1 MMSVILSVFKEEHLK
16 SSRRIEIL
24 SVGLALLV
32 SYMVQKT
39 HILNLKPV
47 LDKALWDFSTRSS

>member
-1 MMSVILSVFKEEHLK
+1 MLVILSVFKEEHLK
-16 SSRRIEIL
+16 RSRRIEIL
-24 SVGLALLV
+24 SVGLPLLV

-47 LDKALWDFSTRSS
+47 LDKALWDFSARTS